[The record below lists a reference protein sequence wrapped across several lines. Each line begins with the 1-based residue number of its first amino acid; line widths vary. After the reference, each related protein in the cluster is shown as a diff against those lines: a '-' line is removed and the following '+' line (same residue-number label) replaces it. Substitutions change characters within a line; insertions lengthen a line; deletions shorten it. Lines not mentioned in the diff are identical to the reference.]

1 MQPVTRS
8 DPADVSDQR
17 EPDDATYPAAGVG
30 RALLIG
36 FAQRA
41 RALGDRADRASN
53 EIMREVERHTVS
65 PSAEDTPDELIH
77 ALTELTE
84 TVAQRFR
91 AIAEECDRLTLTLEQ
106 AARSMSAFTQ
116 DADSTGGANSA
127 SRPD

>member
-1 MQPVTRS
+1 MKTVTRF
-8 DPADVSDQR
+8 DPADVSHQD
-17 EPDDATYPAAGVG
+17 EPEEPTPPAAGVG

-53 EIMREVERHTVS
+53 EIMREVKRHTES
-65 PSAEDTPDELIH
+65 PSAEETPDELIS

-84 TVAQRFR
+84 TVANRFR
-91 AIAEECDRLTLTLEQ
+91 AMAEECDRLTLTLEQ
-106 AARSMSAFTQ
+106 SARSMSAF
-116 DADSTGGANSA
+116 SPSVEPTGGANSA